1 MATRKERLEK
11 FAKFDLANTL
21 IEQAN
26 KAALCDSNCMK
37 TKNKGDLKTTYDN
50 AQKDLESA
58 PLNLISARRNYFVY
72 SFGQQYYDDFR
83 EKKIKAT
90 VDELGDKLT
99 SNHVEFMKMINN
111 NLNSYDVSSIYFKN
125 MIEIYE
131 RYSSDIDK
139 LKSKIRKQDNEYNLN
154 ARRVNYEDDEITRMN
169 FWVYASIICY
179 FVCLAIFIA
188 MFLGMKLYRDKSNFV
203 IFSLAIIFPFIIPF
217 SLQLFYKTSEYVD
230 SNSTNF
236 NVYLNGST
244 M

>member
-58 PLNLISARRNYFVY
+58 PLNLISARRNYFIY
-72 SFGQQYYDDFR
+72 SFGQQYYGNFR

-99 SNHVEFMKMINN
+99 ANNVEFMRMINN
-111 NLNSYDVSSIYFKN
+111 NLDSYDVASIYLKN
-125 MIEIYE
+125 MVEIYE

-139 LKSKIRKQDNEYNLN
+139 LKSNTIKQDNE
-154 ARRVNYEDDEITRMN
+154 
-169 FWVYASIICY
+169 
-179 FVCLAIFIA
+179 
-188 MFLGMKLYRDKSNFV
+188 
-203 IFSLAIIFPFIIPF
+203 
-217 SLQLFYKTSEYVD
+217 
-230 SNSTNF
+230 
-236 NVYLNGST
+236 
-244 M
+244 